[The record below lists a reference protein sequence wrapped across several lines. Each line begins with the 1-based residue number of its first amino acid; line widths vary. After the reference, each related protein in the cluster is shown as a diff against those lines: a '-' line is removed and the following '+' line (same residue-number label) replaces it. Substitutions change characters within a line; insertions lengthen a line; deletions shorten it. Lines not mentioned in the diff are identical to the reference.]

1 MHEQTKI
8 QNCRKCSFQLKLN
21 LILCTDIVCFFLNIQ
36 SAPYHIR
43 FSPNLTLK
51 MMQILLA
58 IYNFYKWFNLL
69 KYTVPKSKCRAFYNP
84 IWFKTPPCT
93 KSYFILFQCTYNDSI
108 ILVHILYS
116 LYISYVPCK
125 YHIFLV
131 HILYSLYISYIPCT
145 YPIFLVRILYS
156 LYISYIPCTYPIFL
170 VHIPRPSYPRVLDR
184 SECYDYDLECLGNIG
199 RDFGLPIPHPYQGP
213 VAAPYQYPGPSPYAG
228 SPFGGGGLGKYET
241 LSDRPSLP
249 ATLFYLLLFTRA
261 HAHPFYNYLSI

>member
-1 MHEQTKI
+1 MYRYSVLLFKHTE
-8 QNCRKCSFQLKLN
+8 R
-21 LILCTDIVCFFLNIQ
+21 
-36 SAPYHIR
+36 
-43 FSPNLTLK
+43 PNLTLK
-51 MMQILLA
+51 IMQILLA

-145 YPIFLVRILYS
+145 YPIFLVHILYS

-170 VHIPRPSYPRVLDR
+170 VHILYSLYISYIPCTYPPSFLSSCPRPIWMLRLWFGMFGKHWQRFWSSHSSSLSR
-184 SECYDYDLECLGNIG
+184 SCSS
-199 RDFGLPIPHPYQGP
+199 P
-213 VAAPYQYPGPSPYAG
+213 VPVSR
-228 SPFGGGGLGKYET
+228 SF
-241 LSDRPSLP
+241 SLCR
-249 ATLFYLLLFTRA
+249 FSFRRRR
-261 HAHPFYNYLSI
+261 IR